1 MIFRYSRSTSLFFV
15 AISLIIGLPLAKIL
29 TANPLVVDGGGR
41 WLCWG
46 MATLCA
52 MVLVR
57 GVQLLVAPP
66 IVLALTPEG
75 IRIHYNAGNAG
86 YTKYSDLLP
95 WRLIDS
101 MHLTRLHT
109 IKRGRKA
116 WFWTVKLA
124 LSSPPPF
131 DACKRDPIQPQRG
144 VFPEPGPNVF
154 HIVTSGVF
162 NVSKE
167 ALLASLQSGL
177 RINGNRKGAEGQ
189 THTFDDMKGG

>member
-1 MIFRYSRSTSLFFV
+1 MGFRYSRSTSLFFV
-15 AISLIIGLPLAKIL
+15 AISLVIGLPLAKIL
-29 TANPLVVDGGGR
+29 TADPLVVDGGGR
-41 WLCWG
+41 WICWG

-52 MVLVR
+52 MVLVQ
-57 GVQLLVAPP
+57 GVRLLVAPP

-86 YTKYSDLLP
+86 YTKNSDLLP
-95 WRLIDS
+95 WRLIDG
-101 MHLTRLHT
+101 MQLARLHT
-109 IKRGRKA
+109 LKRGRKA

-144 VFPEPGPNVF
+144 FFPEPGPNVF

-177 RINGNRKGAEGQ
+177 RQWQQERAGESDPHIRQ
-189 THTFDDMKGG
+189 T